1 MSDERWQQVRQL
13 FESVC
18 DLPPAQW
25 QPTLQRL
32 SQDPALVQEALAL
45 LAAQT
50 MQLQQLAAPLR
61 ALAGRMAAP
70 ELGVGDRLGPW
81 RLTRFLASG
90 GMGSVFVAERADEQY
105 QRQVAVKLLRGLPD
119 ALTAQRLAA
128 ERQILA
134 SLQHPNIA
142 RLYDGG
148 ATPGGQPYL
157 VMEYVDGVALDRY
170 LQEQAPDLSARLQL
184 FLRICRAVQAA
195 HQRLVLH
202 CDLKPGNVLVR
213 ADGEPVLLD
222 FGIARLQ
229 DAADGAERG
238 RFCTPP
244 YASPELLAGQ
254 PVGVAGDVYS
264 LGVMLIEVLS
274 AQRLPAHAGTDAAC
288 PPPSALAQLPALRRQ
303 LRGDLDAIA
312 AKACAQDPAQR
323 YANVAELA
331 ADLQRH
337 LGHRPVQA
345 RRGGRRYALARLLRR
360 RWRESAVAA
369 AVLLLSA
376 GFMWRLLETRAQAQR
391 EATIA
396 LQVSQ
401 FMTDAFDAADPRSRG
416 AQGTATISAQQVLDR
431 SAAQLDRGL
440 AQSPAVRAR
449 LRATLGRA
457 YMNLGE
463 EARAEALLRQAAH
476 ELRSAQVGEPALASA
491 ALSDLAVLL
500 SNEEQGDA
508 ALVAASEALG
518 LAERSEERD
527 ALAKATNAMGLALS
541 RVGRDDQ
548 AVAMLQRSLALRSL
562 PGVKT
567 DGGQA
572 SVLHN
577 LGQAFKAK
585 GDYAQAERWYRRA
598 LALKQRESGVRSVD
612 YLYSANGLAQALVAQ
627 GALPAASAQMQRNL
641 ELARAL
647 YGSQSSLLADAENE
661 LASVYQDAGD
671 FAAARTHYRQALAML
686 PALGLLHSL
695 DHARYLNNLATLE
708 ESRGDLPTAEALYR
722 QSWQIRRQALDA
734 DNPMT
739 LNAESNLGRML
750 MRQGRLGEAEPLL
763 RHAFD
768 GMARLYQGDH
778 PRQLLQRLTQ
788 VELRMRRGELAR
800 AQRELEAIRPAT
812 GWPST
817 QLQRRR
823 DTLAA
828 ELAQRAGDS
837 AAALRGWQQVV
848 QANQAEL
855 GSAAVPTAMAR
866 VSLAEALL
874 AVGQRDA
881 ARAQLQQASPVLV
894 AQLAP
899 QAELLR
905 RLDAGQQTLALR

>member
-1 MSDERWQQVRQL
+1 MSEERWQRIRQL

-25 QPTLQRL
+25 QPTLERL
-32 SQDPALVQEALAL
+32 SHDPALVQETLAL

-50 MQLQQLAAPLR
+50 VQLQQLAEPLR

-105 QRQVAVKLLRGLPD
+105 QQQVAVKLLRGLPD

-134 SLQHPNIA
+134 GLQHPNIA

-170 LQEQAPDLSARLQL
+170 LQAQALDLPARLQL

-254 PVGVAGDVYS
+254 PVGVASDVYS
-264 LGVMLIEVLS
+264 LGVMLVEVL
-274 AQRLPAHAGTDAAC
+274 AEQRLPAHAAAGAAC
-288 PPPSALAQLPALRRQ
+288 PPPSALVQAPALRRR

-312 AKACAQDPAQR
+312 AKACAADPARR

-337 LGHRPVQA
+337 LEHRPVQA

-391 EATIA
+391 EAAIA
-396 LQVSQ
+396 QQVSQ
-401 FMTDAFDAADPRSRG
+401 FMTDAFDAADPRKRG

-457 YMNLGE
+457 YLNLGQ
-463 EARAEALLRQAAH
+463 EARAEALLRQAAR
-476 ELRSAQVGEPALASA
+476 ELQSAQVDEPGLASL
-491 ALSDLAVLL
+491 ALGDLAVLL
-500 SNEEQGDA
+500 YNNERSDA
-508 ALVAASEALG
+508 LAVATQALR
-518 LAERSEERD
+518 LAERSDEPD

-541 RVGRDDQ
+541 RAGRSDE
-548 AVAMLQRSLALRSL
+548 AVAMLQRSLALRVQS
-562 PGVKT
+562 GAKV
-567 DGGQA
+567 DGGQGP
-572 SVLHN
+572 VLHN
-577 LGQAFKAK
+577 LGQVFKGR
-585 GDYAQAERWYRRA
+585 GDYAQAEQWYRRA

-612 YLYSANGLAQALVAQ
+612 YLHSAEGLAKALAAR
-627 GALPAASAQMQRNL
+627 GALPAASALMQRNL

-647 YGSQSSLLADAENE
+647 YGAQSPLLADAENE

-671 FAAARTHYRQALAML
+671 FAAARAHYLQALAML
-686 PALGLLHSL
+686 PALGLAQSV

-708 ESRGDLPTAEALYR
+708 ESRGDLRAAEDLYR
-722 QSWQIRRQALDA
+722 QSWQIRRQRLEA

-739 LNAESNLGRML
+739 LNAEGNLGRML
-750 MRQGRLGEAEPLL
+750 LRQDRLGEAEPLL
-763 RHAFD
+763 RHAYA
-768 GMARLYQGDH
+768 GMARLYPADH
-778 PRQLLQRLTQ
+778 PRQLVQRLSQ
-788 VELRMRRGELAR
+788 VELRMRRGDLAR
-800 AQRELEAIRPAT
+800 AQRELDAIRPAP

-823 DTLAA
+823 DMLAA
-828 ELAQRAGDS
+828 ELAQRAGDN
-837 AAALRGWQQVV
+837 AAALRGWEQVV

-874 AVGQRDA
+874 AAGRREE
-881 ARAQLQQASPVLV
+881 ARAQLQQARPVLV

-905 RLDAGQQTLALR
+905 RLDAGQALALR

>member
-1 MSDERWQQVRQL
+1 MSEERWQQVRQL

-25 QPTLQRL
+25 QPTLERL

-50 MQLQQLAAPLR
+50 VQLQQLAEPLR

-170 LQEQAPDLSARLQL
+170 LQAQTPDLPARLQL

-254 PVGVAGDVYS
+254 PVGVASDVYS

-274 AQRLPAHAGTDAAC
+274 GQRLPVQTGAGAAC
-288 PPPSALAQLPALRRQ
+288 PAPSTLGLLPASRRQ

-312 AKACAQDPAQR
+312 AKACARDPAQR

-345 RRGGRRYALARLLRR
+345 RRGGRRHALARLLRR
-360 RWRESAVAA
+360 RWRESAAAA

-391 EATIA
+391 EAAIA

-431 SAAQLDRGL
+431 SAAQLDQGL

-457 YMNLGE
+457 YLNLGQ
-463 EARAEALLRQAAH
+463 EARAEALLRQAAR
-476 ELRSAQVGEPALASA
+476 ELRSAQVDEPASASQ

-500 SNEEQGDA
+500 YNQDRGDA
-508 ALVAASEALG
+508 ALAAATEALR
-518 LAERSEERD
+518 LAERSEARD
-527 ALAKATNAMGLALS
+527 ALAKATNALGLALS
-541 RVGRDDQ
+541 RVGRADE
-548 AVAMLQRSLALRSL
+548 AVAMLQRSLALRMQ

-567 DGGQA
+567 DGGP
-572 SVLHN
+572 STVMHN
-577 LGQAFKAK
+577 LGQVFKAK
-585 GDYAQAERWYRRA
+585 GDQAQAEQWYRRA
-598 LALKQRESGVRSVD
+598 LALKERDVGVRSVD
-612 YLYSANGLAQALVAQ
+612 YLHSAEGLAKALAAR
-627 GALPAASAQMQRNL
+627 GALPEASALMQRNL

-647 YGSQSSLLADAENE
+647 YGAHSPLLADAENE

-671 FAAARTHYRQALAML
+671 FAAARMHYLQALAML
-686 PALGLLHSL
+686 PALGLAQSL

-708 ESRGDLPTAEALYR
+708 ESRGDLPAAEDLYR
-722 QSWQIRRQALDA
+722 QSWQIRRQRLDA
-734 DNPMT
+734 DDPMT
-739 LNAESNLGRML
+739 LNAEGNLGRML
-750 MRQGRLGEAEPLL
+750 LRQDRLGEAEPLL
-763 RHAFD
+763 RHAYA
-768 GMARLYQGDH
+768 GMARLYPADH
-778 PRQLLQRLTQ
+778 PRQLVQRLSQ

-800 AQRELEAIRPAT
+800 AQRELDALRPAA

-823 DTLAA
+823 DMLAA
-828 ELAQRAGDS
+828 ELAQRAGDR
-837 AAALRGWQQVV
+837 AAALRGWERVV

-874 AVGQRDA
+874 ALDRRDE
-881 ARAQLQQASPVLV
+881 ARAQLQQARPVLV

>member
-1 MSDERWQQVRQL
+1 MSEERWQQVRQL

-25 QPTLQRL
+25 QPTLERL
-32 SQDPALVQEALAL
+32 SQDPALVHEALAL

-50 MQLQQLAAPLR
+50 VQLQQVAAPLR
-61 ALAGRMAAP
+61 AVAGRMAAP

-157 VMEYVDGVALDRY
+157 VMEYVDGVALDVY
-170 LQEQAPDLSARLQL
+170 LQAQALDLPARLQL

-274 AQRLPAHAGTDAAC
+274 GQRLPAQAGAGAAC
-288 PPPSALAQLPALRRQ
+288 PAPSALAQRPAARRQ

-337 LGHRPVQA
+337 LDLRPVQA
-345 RRGGRRYALARLLRR
+345 RGGGRRYALTCLLRR
-360 RWRESAVAA
+360 RWRESAVAV

-391 EATIA
+391 EAAIA
-396 LQVSQ
+396 QQVSQ
-401 FMTDAFDAADPRSRG
+401 FMTAAFDAADPRSRG
-416 AQGTATISAQQVLDR
+416 AHGTETISARQVLD
-431 SAAQLDRGL
+431 SCATQLDQGL

-457 YMNLGE
+457 YLNLGE
-463 EARAEALLRQAAH
+463 DARAEALLRQAAR
-476 ELRSAQVGEPALASA
+476 ELQSAQVDAPALASL
-491 ALSDLAVLL
+491 ALGDLAVLR
-500 SNEEQGDA
+500 SNNERSDA
-508 ALVAASEALG
+508 LAVASEALR
-518 LAERSEERD
+518 LAERSADRD

-541 RVGRDDQ
+541 RVGRADE
-548 AVAMLQRSLALRSL
+548 AVAMLQRSLALRMQ
-562 PGVKT
+562 PGTKT
-567 DGGQA
+567 DGGPS
-572 SVLHN
+572 SVMHN
-577 LGQAFKAK
+577 LGQVFKAK
-585 GDYAQAERWYRRA
+585 GDQAQAEQWYRRA
-598 LALKQRESGVRSVD
+598 LALKERESGVRSVD
-612 YLYSANGLAQALVAQ
+612 YLHSADGLAKALAAQ
-627 GALPAASAQMQRNL
+627 GKLPEASALMQRNL

-647 YGSQSSLLADAENE
+647 FGAQSPLLADAQNE

-671 FAAARTHYRQALAML
+671 FAAARKHYLQALAML
-686 PALGLLHSL
+686 PALGLAQSV

-708 ESRGDLPTAEALYR
+708 ESRGDLAAAEDLYR
-722 QSWQIRRQALDA
+722 QSWQIRRQRLDP

-739 LNAESNLGRML
+739 LNAEGNLGRML
-750 MRQGRLGEAEPLL
+750 MRQDRLGEAEPLL
-763 RHAFD
+763 RHAYE
-768 GMARLYQGDH
+768 GMAQQYPVDH
-778 PRQLLQRLTQ
+778 PRQLVQRLNQ

-800 AQRELEAIRPAT
+800 AQRELDAIRPVA

-823 DTLAA
+823 DMLAA
-828 ELAQRAGDS
+828 ELAQRGGDN
-837 AAALRGWQQVV
+837 AAALRGWEQVV
-848 QANQAEL
+848 QADQAEL

-874 AVGQRDA
+874 AAGRREEA
-881 ARAQLQQASPVLV
+881 HAQLQQARPVLV

-905 RLDAGQQTLALR
+905 RLDSGQALASR

>member
-25 QPTLQRL
+25 QPTLERL

-50 MQLQQLAAPLR
+50 VQLQQVAAPLR

-148 ATPGGQPYL
+148 ATPDGQPYL
-157 VMEYVDGVALDRY
+157 VMEYVDGVALDVY
-170 LQEQAPDLSARLQL
+170 LQAQAPDLPARLQL

-274 AQRLPAHAGTDAAC
+274 AQRLPAHAGAGAAC
-288 PPPSALAQLPALRRQ
+288 PAPSALAQLPAARRQ

-331 ADLQRH
+331 ADLQRY
-337 LGHRPVQA
+337 LGHYPVQA
-345 RRGGRRYALARLLRR
+345 RRGGRRHALARLLRR

-369 AVLLLSA
+369 AMLLLSA

-391 EATIA
+391 EAAIA
-396 LQVSQ
+396 QQVSQ

-416 AQGTATISAQQVLDR
+416 AEGTATISAQQVLDR
-431 SAAQLDRGL
+431 SAAQLDRSL

-457 YMNLGE
+457 YMNLGQ
-463 EARAEALLRQAAH
+463 EARAEALLRQAAR
-476 ELRSAQVGEPALASA
+476 ELQSAQVSEPASA
-491 ALSDLAVLL
+491 AQALSDLAVLL
-500 SNEEQGDA
+500 YNQDRGEA
-508 ALVAASEALG
+508 ALAAASEALR
-518 LAERSEERD
+518 LAERSEARD

-541 RVGRDDQ
+541 RVGRADA
-548 AVAMLQRSLALRSL
+548 AVAMLQRSLALRMQ

-567 DGGQA
+567 DGGPS
-572 SVLHN
+572 SVMHN
-577 LGQAFKAK
+577 LGQVFKAK
-585 GDYAQAERWYRRA
+585 GDLVQAEQWYRRA
-598 LALKQRESGVRSVD
+598 LALKQRDVGARSVD
-612 YLYSANGLAQALVAQ
+612 YLHSAEGLAKTLAAR
-627 GALPAASAQMQRNL
+627 GALPAASALMQRNL

-647 YGSQSSLLADAENE
+647 YGAQSPLLADAENE

-671 FAAARTHYRQALAML
+671 FAAARTHYLRALAML
-686 PALGLLHSL
+686 PALGLAQSV

-708 ESRGDLPTAEALYR
+708 ESRGDLPAAEDLYR
-722 QSWQIRRQALDA
+722 QSWQIRRQRLNA
-734 DNPMT
+734 DDPMT
-739 LNAESNLGRML
+739 LNAEGNLGRML
-750 MRQGRLGEAEPLL
+750 MRQDRLGEAEPLL
-763 RHAFD
+763 RHAYE
-768 GMARLYQGDH
+768 GMARLYPADH
-778 PRQLLQRLTQ
+778 PRQLVQRLSQ

-800 AQRELEAIRPAT
+800 AQRELDALQPAA

-823 DTLAA
+823 DMLAA
-828 ELAQRAGDS
+828 ELAQRAGDR
-837 AAALRGWQQVV
+837 AAALRGWERVV

-855 GSAAVPTAMAR
+855 GGAAVPTAMAR

-874 AVGQRDA
+874 AVDRREE
-881 ARAQLQQASPVLV
+881 ARAQLQQARPVLL